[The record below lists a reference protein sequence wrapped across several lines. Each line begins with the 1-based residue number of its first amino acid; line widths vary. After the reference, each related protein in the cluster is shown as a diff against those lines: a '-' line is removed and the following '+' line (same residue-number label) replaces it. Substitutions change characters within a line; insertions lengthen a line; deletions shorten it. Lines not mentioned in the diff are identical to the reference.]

1 MRVNS
6 LAGLWIKLGT
16 YINLYSFELSVKW
29 PFSDIFFFALES
41 TKISDYAEGAEHT
54 LLKKIFSANTDFEAI
69 SLFRV
74 NSYRT
79 SAKVQTISQQSS
91 FISCSN
97 FSEMED
103 SPRVTA
109 WLNEGSDV
117 AHCNRK
123 TITTQVDVSV
133 KKSQNYCLRAKPWMG
148 TSFLNF
154 LYVILTYLGGLE
166 KRTKEKTEQTE

>member
-1 MRVNS
+1 MTIFGYFLFCFRVNKN
-6 LAGLWIKLGT
+6 LWLRRRGRT
-16 YINLYSFELSVKW
+16 HAF
-29 PFSDIFFFALES
+29 
-41 TKISDYAEGAEHT
+41 
-54 LLKKIFSANTDFEAI
+54 KKIFSANTDFEAI

-166 KRTKEKTEQTE
+166 KRTKEKNRADRITSR